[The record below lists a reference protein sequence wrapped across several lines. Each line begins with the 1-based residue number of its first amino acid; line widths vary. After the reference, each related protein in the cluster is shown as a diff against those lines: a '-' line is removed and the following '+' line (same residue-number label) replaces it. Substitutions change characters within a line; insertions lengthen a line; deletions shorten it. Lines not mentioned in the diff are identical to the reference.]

1 MATIERQLRNQS
13 RIANHF
19 TNFKKTGRAS
29 MTQGA
34 CSARMG
40 VLQTLWQTFEENHNL
55 LEDDKDIHPTE
66 NYSANESSRKWKSLF
81 TPTSVS
87 TGTTRCNFTRK
98 TRLWVHPQHPS
109 EETT

>member
-13 RIANHF
+13 RIADHF

-29 MTQGA
+29 LTQGA
-34 CSARMG
+34 CSARMEA
-40 VLQTLWQTFEENHNL
+40 LQKLWQTFGENHNL
-55 LEDDKDIHPTE
+55 LEDDEDIDPTG
-66 NYSANESSRKWKSLF
+66 NYSPITSSRKWKSLS

-87 TGTTRCNFTRK
+87 TRTTRCNFTRK
-98 TRLWVHPQHPS
+98 TRLWVQPQHTS